1 MAKGYLIA
9 HVTITDPERY
19 PSYIEAN
26 AAAFEKY
33 GAVFKVRGGKAEVLE
48 GQSRDR
54 HVVIEFDSYEKALEC
69 YHSKDYAPALEIR
82 KAAAVSDV
90 IVVEGYDP

>member
-1 MAKGYLIA
+1 MAKGYIIA

-19 PSYIEAN
+19 PAYVAAN

-33 GAVFKVRGGKAEVLE
+33 GATFKVRGGKYEPLE
-48 GQSRDR
+48 GETRDR
-54 HVVIEFDSYEKALEC
+54 HVVIEFESFEKALEC
-69 YHSKDYAPALEIR
+69 YHSPEYAAALEIR
-82 KAAAVSDV
+82 QSCAESDV